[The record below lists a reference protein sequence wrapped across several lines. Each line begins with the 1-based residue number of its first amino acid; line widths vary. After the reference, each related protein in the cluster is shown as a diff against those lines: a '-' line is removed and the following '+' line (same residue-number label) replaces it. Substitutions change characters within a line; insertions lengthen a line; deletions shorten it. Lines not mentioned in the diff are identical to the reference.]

1 MANTALKTSLKTDL
15 IEMIKGNIADS
26 NEYYLFVSR
35 INEFEDN
42 PATTTITESDVNPPS
57 IKETSRNVYDTYRNM
72 IFLKRLRSENMRLV
86 VRRINWTYGA
96 AYTAY
101 SETTDLADKDYYVMT
116 TEYNVYK
123 CMRSNGASEIMPT
136 GRSSN
141 VFSTGDGY
149 QWKYIY
155 TVPEDYL
162 GFLTLDYMPVFMAD
176 ETTPEQKDVQNKS
189 RRASIDSISID
200 PTKSPTFSKAFRAER
215 FFKDYGANF
224 YADLG
229 ATANLAGST
238 YVTFDIIGEQESP
251 ADGFYNNYAIYVTAG
266 PGIGQYFRILDFR
279 RGGSGVS
286 YYYAS
291 VYPSIERDLLP
302 SPPGAANVAS
312 KFKIVPY
319 VVVDG
324 DGTDAIVVPN
334 VSSAR
339 KIVSTTIVNPGRDYT
354 YARPRIVSDASSISI
369 GSQVL
374 ELNNSL
380 SASLSTPNGHGAS
393 AIKEFNPANLLI
405 AIEVDGT
412 EGGKIS
418 TRNNYRQFGVL
429 KSPYLYGG
437 ETLAGSEEDIALK
450 ALIKKQPSKND
461 LYSNSTFIVGNY
473 VFGKESRATAKI
485 LDSEKIPGTEYRR
498 LFLTDVVGKFR
509 FADDAS
515 TKSRVYYRTGFTGT
529 FATGDSAF
537 QYQSTEGIT
546 LSAQGKIHTFDTGE
560 RSVVIDT
567 TYGSFVEGKPI
578 SFLGASGAY
587 GISLAGVLDVDQD
600 LGELLGQVSFGVT
613 SGTEFLEF
621 GGDEIFGRLAST
633 EFVPTEVEDLGE
645 YSAVTKLTL
654 INSSPFTDGVIDSSS
669 AIDGTIHQTDTT
681 TQKKV
686 TGRIV
691 DFTVAGGIGFTGIVQ
706 LTNLT
711 GVFNSSDQ
719 LRFSPSGS
727 TAETNLT
734 TVTINAIQ
742 NPDIDIGSGNLLYI
756 ENVRPIERNIEQSEE
771 FKIVI
776 GF

>member
-15 IEMIKGNIADS
+15 IEMIKGNIANS

-35 INEFEDN
+35 VNEFEDN
-42 PATTTITESDVNPPS
+42 PATTTITESDINPPS

-72 IFLKRLRSENMRLV
+72 VFIKRLRVDNMRLV
-86 VRRINWTYGA
+86 VRRINWTYGEV
-96 AYTAY
+96 YTAY
-101 SETTDLADKDYYVMT
+101 SETTDMADKDYYVMT

-123 CMRSNGASEIMPT
+123 CMRSNGASQIMPT
-136 GRSSN
+136 GRSSG

-162 GFLTLDYMPVFMAD
+162 GFLTLDYIPVFNAD
-176 ETTPEQKDVQNKS
+176 ENTPEQKDVQNKAS
-189 RRASIDSISID
+189 KASIDSVSID
-200 PTKSPTFSKAFRAER
+200 PSKSPTFSKVFRSER
-215 FFKDYGANF
+215 FFKDYSANI
-224 YADLG
+224 YSDLG
-229 ATANLAGST
+229 ITANLAGST
-238 YVTFDIIGEQESP
+238 YVTFDVIGEQESP

-279 RGGSGVS
+279 KGGSGVS
-286 YYYAS
+286 YYYANIN
-291 VYPSIERDLLP
+291 PAIERDLLP
-302 SPPGAANVAS
+302 SPPGAATVAS

-319 VVVDG
+319 MVVDG
-324 DGTDAIVVPN
+324 DGTGAVVVPN

-339 KIVSTTIVNPGRDYT
+339 KVVSTTIVNPGRDYT
-354 YARPRIVSDASSISI
+354 YAKPRIVSDASSVSI

-374 ELNNSL
+374 QLNDSL
-380 SASLSTPNGHGAS
+380 SASLSTPMGHGAS

-418 TRNNYRQFGVL
+418 TRNNYRQFGIL

-437 ETLAGSEEDIALK
+437 EILAGSEEDIALK
-450 ALIKKQPSKND
+450 ALIKRQPSKTE
-461 LYSNSTFIVGNY
+461 LYKNSTFVVGNHI
-473 VFGKESRATAKI
+473 FGKESRATARI
-485 LDSEKIPGTEYRR
+485 LDSEKIPGTKYQR

-509 FADDAS
+509 FADDSS
-515 TKSRVYYRTGFTGT
+515 TKARIYYATGFTGT

-537 QYQSTEGIT
+537 QYQSTAGIT
-546 LSAQGKIHTFDTGE
+546 LSAQGKIHTFNTGE

-567 TYGSFVEGKPI
+567 TYGAFVDGKAV

-587 GISLAGVLDVDQD
+587 GISIAGVLDVDQD

-613 SGTEFLEF
+613 SGTEFLDF
-621 GGDEIFGRLAST
+621 QGDEIFGRLAST

-645 YSAVTKLTL
+645 YSAVTRLTL
-654 INSSPFTDGVIDSSS
+654 VNSSAFTDGLIESSA
-669 AIDGTIHQTDTT
+669 AIDGTIHQTDTI
-681 TQKKV
+681 TQRKT

-691 DFTVAGGIGFTGIVQ
+691 DFTVAGGVGFTGVVQ
-706 LTNLT
+706 LNNLT

-719 LRFSPSGS
+719 LRFSVSGS
-727 TAETNLT
+727 TTETALT
-734 TVTINAIQ
+734 TVSINAIQ